1 MKRKA
6 SEITMEQK
14 EAKQYKNRRYVSF
27 SKRRSGLFSKSKD
40 FCKKFEAEIG
50 IVVLSEAGR
59 PYWSPDNPSLDA
71 VLDRFMQSDQAP
83 TNAIDFKVKPQKKR
97 KREEQDN
104 EVQGQLAEE
113 VKSCRTVKDMFSLR
127 DKYLVLLQDYTN
139 KTMKGSHVLEKGK
152 AKCVS
157 TSPSNLSFEDGVWVE
172 PISRHKDICSS
183 STLKLDSEH
192 DHRLGNNNGVHD
204 GRNDGWFWDEIL
216 EDGYTQGVLMEPIS
230 KSKDVLYDSTLN
242 FESDRNVFDTRHGNI
257 NRGEGSSWCKDW
269 EDGKAQ
275 CALMQPISKSEEVLH
290 NSTQNLESNHNV
302 FTDQHGNNNDDN
314 GTFWDRILAYDKTH
328 QLANSEDVLSNSTLN
343 FECDRLN
350 NKNIGDDNNISFWD
364 KILEEGKSEYVSFQ
378 PISESEDFLYNPS
391 LNFEGD
397 DRRFDDGEF
406 CWNHY

>member
-1 MKRKA
+1 MKH
-6 SEITMEQK
+6 K

-27 SKRRSGLFSKSKD
+27 SKRRSGLFSKTKD

-139 KTMKGSHVLEKGK
+139 KTMKGSHVLEKGIK
-152 AKCVS
+152 
-157 TSPSNLSFEDGVWVE
+157 T
-172 PISRHKDICSS
+172 CSS
-183 STLKLDSEH
+183 SILKLDSEH

-204 GRNDGWFWDEIL
+204 GHDDGWFWDEIL

-242 FESDRNVFDTRHGNI
+242 FESDHNVFDTHHGNI

-275 CALMQPISKSEEVLH
+275 CALMQPILKSEEVLH
-290 NSTQNLESNHNV
+290 NPTQNLESNHNV
-302 FTDQHGNNNDDN
+302 FTNQHGNNNDDD

-328 QLANSEDVLSNSTLN
+328 QLANSEDVLFNSTPN

-350 NKNIGDDNNISFWD
+350 NKNDGNDNNISFWD
-364 KILEEGKSEYVSFQ
+364 KILEEGKSECVSFQ
-378 PISESEDFLYNPS
+378 PISESKDFLYNPS

-397 DRRFDDGEF
+397 DRRFD
-406 CWNHY
+406 HYQADEYLQL